1 MEGGGKWGGEHRDSG
16 QFSSASSPWGEL
28 VQCQAL
34 HRGRGH
40 RDDRGVDPAP
50 EDSQSS
56 GSGKGQGRGVPGL
69 GFVFYFRG
77 KVAIFITKG

>member
-1 MEGGGKWGGEHRDSG
+1 MGNTGIQVSSVQQVAPGE
-16 QFSSASSPWGEL
+16 SSCSVKPFIGD
-28 VQCQAL
+28 
-34 HRGRGH
+34 GGH

-56 GSGKGQGRGVPGL
+56 GFGKGQGRGVPGL

>member
-1 MEGGGKWGGEHRDSG
+1 MGNTGIQVSSVQRVAPEESSCSAKPFIGNGGR
-16 QFSSASSPWGEL
+16 
-28 VQCQAL
+28 
-34 HRGRGH
+34 
-40 RDDRGVDPAP
+40 RDDRGVNPAL

-56 GSGKGQGRGVPGL
+56 GSGKGQGRGVSGL